1 MITTILTAC
10 LVLWQSYFG
19 TGMAR
24 IESPFVP
31 AATTTATVVQVIDG
45 DTIDVEIKGSTKTT
59 RVRYIGIDT
68 PEPYAEGVPECG
80 SEAASLRNQELVSG
94 QAVTLIPGTDPHDK
108 YGRLLAYVY
117 VGDIFVNETLIRE
130 GYATLMMIQPNTLY
144 QNHFNNLYKNA
155 RQEKI
160 GIWATCANL

>member
-31 AATTTATVVQVIDG
+31 AATTTAAVVQVIDG
-45 DTIDVEIKGSTKTT
+45 DTIDVQIKGSTKTT

-68 PEPYAEGVPECG
+68 PEPYAHGEPDCG
-80 SEAASLRNQELVSG
+80 SREASDRNRALV
-94 QAVTLIPGTDPHDK
+94 ANKTVTLVPGTEPYDK
-108 YGRLLAYVY
+108 YDRLLAYVY
-117 VGDIFVNETLIRE
+117 EGDTFVNQTLVAF
-130 GYATLMMIQPNTLY
+130 GYARVMMYTPNTEYKTSFTSLY
-144 QNHFNNLYKNA
+144 TIA
-155 RQEKI
+155 RAEKI
-160 GIWATCANL
+160 GIWATCK